1 MAHSFGG
8 CVPAVNAR
16 QAVKPDGGHR
26 PDLAHVFRGAGIV
39 PRNGRGEQSGTDE
52 RRPLIGV
59 GSARCGAHGR
69 AATQDGKLE
78 ASIVG
83 EKGRSVADQIAS
95 LKPKWEVAIKEMKKW
110 LKRICAAVG
119 TGLTWAAVWGF
130 LSVLIGTIT
139 ESLFGYSL
147 ETQIDPLMALAMPGF
162 IVGVVFSTVLWFG
175 ERGRRFDELSLRRIA
190 VWGAVVGLLM
200 GVLVFALGTPSDRF
214 PLWLVVVL
222 IVGSSTL
229 LSTVSAVGSA
239 LLFRCIARQQP
250 RAGVRSEECSAH
262 R

>member
-1 MAHSFGG
+1 M
-8 CVPAVNAR
+8 
-16 QAVKPDGGHR
+16 
-26 PDLAHVFRGAGIV
+26 
-39 PRNGRGEQSGTDE
+39 
-52 RRPLIGV
+52 
-59 GSARCGAHGR
+59 
-69 AATQDGKLE
+69 
-78 ASIVG
+78 
-83 EKGRSVADQIAS
+83 
-95 LKPKWEVAIKEMKKW
+95 KEMKKW
-110 LKRICAAVG
+110 LKRICTAVG

-175 ERGRRFDELSLRRIA
+175 ERGRRFDELSLPRIA

-200 GVLVFALGTPSDRF
+200 GLLPFALGTPSDRF

-239 LLFRCIARQQP
+239 LLFRCILQQQP
-250 RAGVRSEECSAH
+250 PTGVRSEG
-262 R
+262 